1 MPKEDLKAFLAWINV
16 CVIWGTTYLVIR
28 IGVQH
33 LPPMLFAGIRWI
45 IAGSIFIVFMKWK
58 GETLPKAN
66 EIVHLAIVGLALLG
80 LGNGLVVVSE
90 QWIPS
95 GLTALLLSTVPFGI
109 VGLESLL
116 PKGPKLNLTIMTG
129 LIMGLLGVF
138 LIFKGEVKYLLVVE
152 NRLGILGIMMAV
164 FFWSLGSIYSK
175 YKKVNVHPL
184 MGASV
189 QMLVAGTAMA
199 IVGVSLG
206 ELQKITLEMK
216 GFLSL
221 AYLITVG
228 SWVGYGSYIYAIAH
242 LPLSLVATHAYV
254 NPIIAL
260 FLGWLILD
268 EELNLQIIIAA
279 FVIFVGVSIV
289 RHGSAQLKGWE
300 SKRT

>member
-58 GETLPKAN
+58 GKALPKAN

-268 EELNLQIIIAA
+268 EELNLQIIIAT
-279 FVIFVGVSIV
+279 FVILVGVSIV

>member
-58 GETLPKAN
+58 GKALPKAN

-279 FVIFVGVSIV
+279 FVILVGVSIV
-289 RHGSAQLKGWE
+289 RHGSAQMKGWE

>member
-58 GETLPKAN
+58 GKALPKAN

-116 PKGPKLNLTIMTG
+116 PKGPKLNLTIITG

-199 IVGVSLG
+199 IVGISLG
-206 ELQKITLEMK
+206 ELPKINLEMK

-228 SWVGYGSYIYAIAH
+228 SWIGYGSYIYAIAH

>member
-58 GETLPKAN
+58 GKTLPKAN

-116 PKGPKLNLTIMTG
+116 PKGPKLNLTIIAG

>member
-58 GETLPKAN
+58 GKALPKAN

-199 IVGVSLG
+199 IVGISLG
-206 ELQKITLEMK
+206 ELPKINLEMK

-221 AYLITVG
+221 VYLITVG

-268 EELNLQIIIAA
+268 EELNLQIIIAT
-279 FVIFVGVSIV
+279 FVILVGVSIV
-289 RHGSAQLKGWE
+289 RHGSAQMKGWE

>member
-1 MPKEDLKAFLAWINV
+1 MAKENFKGFLAWINV

-45 IAGSIFIVFMKWK
+45 IAGSIFLSWLKWK
-58 GETLPKAN
+58 GNALPRAN
-66 EIVHLAIVGLALLG
+66 EMVHLAVVGLALLG
-80 LGNGLVVVSE
+80 CGNGLVVVAE

-95 GLTALLLSTVPFGI
+95 GLTALLLSTVPFGM
-109 VGLESLL
+109 VGCESLL
-116 PKGPKLNLTIMTG
+116 PKGPKLNATIMAG
-129 LIMGLLGVF
+129 LALGLFGVF
-138 LIFKGEVKYLLVVE
+138 LIFKGDVQYLLVAE
-152 NRLGILGIMMAV
+152 NRVGILDIMIAV
-164 FFWSLGSIYSK
+164 FFWSLGSIYAK
-175 YKKVNVHPL
+175 YKRVSVHPL

-199 IVGVSLG
+199 IVGISLG
-206 ELQKITLEMK
+206 EVSKVNFEMK
-216 GFLSL
+216 GLLSL

-242 LPLSLVATHAYV
+242 LPLSLVSTHAYV

-268 EELNLQIIIAA
+268 EALSLEIIIAA
-279 FVIFVGVSIV
+279 VVILIGVSLV
-289 RHGSAQLKGWE
+289 RHGSAQLKG
-300 SKRT
+300 

>member
-28 IGVQH
+28 IGVQR

-58 GETLPKAN
+58 GKALPKAN

-116 PKGPKLNLTIMTG
+116 PKGPKLNLTIITG

-138 LIFKGEVKYLLVVE
+138 LIFEGEVKYLLVVE

-199 IVGVSLG
+199 IVGISLG
-206 ELQKITLEMK
+206 ELPKINLEMK

-268 EELNLQIIIAA
+268 EELNLQIVIAA
-279 FVIFVGVSIV
+279 VVILVGVSIV
-289 RHGSAQLKGWE
+289 RHGSAQRKGWE

>member
-58 GETLPKAN
+58 GKALPKAN

-199 IVGVSLG
+199 IVGISLG

>member
-58 GETLPKAN
+58 GKALPKAN

-116 PKGPKLNLTIMTG
+116 PKGPKLNLTIIAG

-268 EELNLQIIIAA
+268 EELNLQIIIAT
-279 FVIFVGVSIV
+279 FVILVGVSIV
-289 RHGSAQLKGWE
+289 RHGSAQMKGWE

>member
-58 GETLPKAN
+58 GKALPKAN
-66 EIVHLAIVGLALLG
+66 EVVHLAIVGLALLG

-116 PKGPKLNLTIMTG
+116 PKGPKLNLTIIAG

-206 ELQKITLEMK
+206 ELPKITLEMK

-279 FVIFVGVSIV
+279 FVILVGVSIV
-289 RHGSAQLKGWE
+289 RHGSAQLKGRE

>member
-279 FVIFVGVSIV
+279 FVILVGVSIV
-289 RHGSAQLKGWE
+289 RHGSAQMKGWE

>member
-95 GLTALLLSTVPFGI
+95 GLTALLLSMVPFGI

-116 PKGPKLNLTIMTG
+116 PKGPKLNLTIITG

-138 LIFKGEVKYLLVVE
+138 LIFEGEVKYLLVVE

-199 IVGVSLG
+199 IVGISLG
-206 ELQKITLEMK
+206 ELPKINLEMK

-221 AYLITVG
+221 VYLITVG

>member
-58 GETLPKAN
+58 GKALPKAN

-199 IVGVSLG
+199 IVGISLG
-206 ELQKITLEMK
+206 ELPKINLEMK
-216 GFLSL
+216 GFFSL

>member
-58 GETLPKAN
+58 GKALPKAN

-95 GLTALLLSTVPFGI
+95 GLTALLLSMVPFGI

-116 PKGPKLNLTIMTG
+116 PKGPKLNLTIITG

-138 LIFKGEVKYLLVVE
+138 LIFEGEVKYLLVVE
-152 NRLGILGIMMAV
+152 NRLGILGLMMAV

-199 IVGVSLG
+199 IVGISLG
-206 ELQKITLEMK
+206 ELPKINLEMK

-254 NPIIAL
+254 NPIVAL

-268 EELNLQIIIAA
+268 EELNLQIVIAA
-279 FVIFVGVSIV
+279 VVILVGVSIV
-289 RHGSAQLKGWE
+289 RHGSAQRKGWE
-300 SKRT
+300 SRRT

>member
-28 IGVQH
+28 IGVQR

-58 GETLPKAN
+58 GKALPKAN

-116 PKGPKLNLTIMTG
+116 PKGPKLNLTIITG

-138 LIFKGEVKYLLVVE
+138 LIFEGEVKYLLVVE

-199 IVGVSLG
+199 IVGISLG
-206 ELQKITLEMK
+206 ELPKINLEMK

-254 NPIIAL
+254 NPIVAL

-268 EELNLQIIIAA
+268 EELNLQIVIAA
-279 FVIFVGVSIV
+279 VVILVGVSIV
-289 RHGSAQLKGWE
+289 RHGSAQRKGWE

>member
-58 GETLPKAN
+58 GKALPKAN

-279 FVIFVGVSIV
+279 FVILVGVSIV

>member
-58 GETLPKAN
+58 GKALPKAN

-116 PKGPKLNLTIMTG
+116 PKGPKLNLTIIAG

-279 FVIFVGVSIV
+279 FVILVGVSIV

>member
-58 GETLPKAN
+58 GKALPKAN

-116 PKGPKLNLTIMTG
+116 PKGPKLNLTIIAG
-129 LIMGLLGVF
+129 LIMGLLGVS

>member
-58 GETLPKAN
+58 GKALPKAN

>member
-58 GETLPKAN
+58 GKALPKAN

-116 PKGPKLNLTIMTG
+116 PKGPKLNLTIIAG
-129 LIMGLLGVF
+129 LIMGLLGVS

-279 FVIFVGVSIV
+279 FVILVGVSIV

>member
-58 GETLPKAN
+58 GKALPKAN

-116 PKGPKLNLTIMTG
+116 PKGPKLNLTIIAG

-279 FVIFVGVSIV
+279 FVILVGVSIV
-289 RHGSAQLKGWE
+289 RHGSAQMKGWE

>member
-58 GETLPKAN
+58 GKALPKAN

-116 PKGPKLNLTIMTG
+116 PKGPKLNLTIIAG

-228 SWVGYGSYIYAIAH
+228 SWGGYGSYIYAIAH

-279 FVIFVGVSIV
+279 FVILVGVSIV

>member
-58 GETLPKAN
+58 GKALPKAN

-116 PKGPKLNLTIMTG
+116 PKGPKLNLTIIAG

>member
-1 MPKEDLKAFLAWINV
+1 MPKENVKGFLAWINV
-16 CVIWGTTYLVIR
+16 CVIWGTTYLAIR

-45 IAGSIFIVFMKWK
+45 IAGSIFLSLLRWK
-58 GETLPKAN
+58 GNAFPRAK
-66 EIVHLAIVGLALLG
+66 EIIHLAIVGLALLG
-80 LGNGLVVVSE
+80 CGNGLVVVAE

-95 GLTALLLSTVPFGI
+95 GLTALLLSTVPFAM

-116 PKGPKLNLTIMTG
+116 PKGPKLNATIMAG
-129 LIMGLLGVF
+129 LLMGLLGVF
-138 LIFKGEVKYLLVVE
+138 LIFRGEVEYLLVGE
-152 NRLGILGIMMAV
+152 NRLGILGIMTAV
-164 FFWSLGSIYSK
+164 LFWSLGSIYSK
-175 YKKVNVHPL
+175 YKRVSVHPL

-206 ELQKITLEMK
+206 ELSRVNFEMK
-216 GFLSL
+216 GLLSL

-242 LPLSLVATHAYV
+242 LPLSLVSTHAYV

-260 FLGWLILD
+260 FLGWLVLD
-268 EELNLQIIIAA
+268 EKLSLEIVIATV
-279 FVIFVGVSIV
+279 VILAGVSMV
-289 RHGSAQLKGWE
+289 RRGSTKLKG
-300 SKRT
+300 

>member
-58 GETLPKAN
+58 GKALPKAN

-95 GLTALLLSTVPFGI
+95 GLTALLLSMVPFGI

-116 PKGPKLNLTIMTG
+116 PKGPKLNLTIITG

-138 LIFKGEVKYLLVVE
+138 LIFEGEVKYLLVVE

-199 IVGVSLG
+199 IVGISLG
-206 ELQKITLEMK
+206 ELPKINLEMK

-228 SWVGYGSYIYAIAH
+228 SWIGYGSYIYAIAH

-254 NPIIAL
+254 NPIVAL

-268 EELNLQIIIAA
+268 EELNLQIVIAA
-279 FVIFVGVSIV
+279 VVILVGVSIV
-289 RHGSAQLKGWE
+289 RHGSAQRKGWE

>member
-28 IGVQH
+28 IGVQR

-58 GETLPKAN
+58 GKALPKAN

-95 GLTALLLSTVPFGI
+95 GLTALLLSMVPFGI

-116 PKGPKLNLTIMTG
+116 PKGPKLNLTIITG

-138 LIFKGEVKYLLVVE
+138 LIFEGEVKYLLVVE

-199 IVGVSLG
+199 IVGISLG
-206 ELQKITLEMK
+206 ELPKINLEMK

-254 NPIIAL
+254 NPIVAL

-268 EELNLQIIIAA
+268 EELNLQIVIAA
-279 FVIFVGVSIV
+279 VVILVGVSIV
-289 RHGSAQLKGWE
+289 RHGSAQRKGWE
-300 SKRT
+300 SRRT

>member
-28 IGVQH
+28 IGVQR
-33 LPPMLFAGIRWI
+33 LPPMIFAGIRWI

-58 GETLPKAN
+58 GKALPKAN

-116 PKGPKLNLTIMTG
+116 PKGPKLNLTIITG

-138 LIFKGEVKYLLVVE
+138 LIFEGEVKYLLVVE

-199 IVGVSLG
+199 IVGISLG
-206 ELQKITLEMK
+206 ELPKINLEMK

-228 SWVGYGSYIYAIAH
+228 SWIGYGSYIYAIAH

-254 NPIIAL
+254 NPIVAL

-268 EELNLQIIIAA
+268 EELNLQIVIAA
-279 FVIFVGVSIV
+279 VVILVGVSIV
-289 RHGSAQLKGWE
+289 RHGSAQRKGWE

>member
-58 GETLPKAN
+58 GKALPKAN

-116 PKGPKLNLTIMTG
+116 PKGPKLNLTIIAG
-129 LIMGLLGVF
+129 LIMGLLGVS

-279 FVIFVGVSIV
+279 FVILVGVSIV
-289 RHGSAQLKGWE
+289 RHGSAQMKGWE